1 MKTAQRLLGRYSS
14 GREGPTVV
22 VCGGLHGN
30 EPSGVLAAQRV
41 LARLDQDKPPLRGE
55 LVALAGNLGALA
67 ANRRF
72 LQSDLNRTWIRDR
85 IAELRRNPNTGNVEE
100 REMWSLLE
108 MIEATAA
115 RATTPLVVLDL
126 HTTSGKSPPFVL
138 ISDRLPNR
146 PIAFALPG
154 PVILGLEETV
164 DGTLLEFL
172 TEEGHRA
179 IVIEGGQH
187 ADPASV
193 DNHEAAIWLALQA
206 VCARDAANVPDNEQ
220 MRRRLRQA
228 PKGLPRVVE
237 LRHRHTITEGNG
249 FVMEPGFVGFKPVRQ
264 GDLLARHAAGE
275 IRAPVSGRILM
286 PLYQEQGTEGFFIV
300 RRVSRLWLVLSAAL
314 RRLHLHVLLPLLP
327 GVRLDPDNRNALR
340 VNPTIARW
348 FVVEI
353 FHLFGYRRRRSDGD
367 LLLFSRRR
375 PR

>member
-1 MKTAQRLLGRYSS
+1 MKTAERLLGRYTS
-14 GREGPTVV
+14 GRPGPTVV

-41 LARLDQDKPPLRGE
+41 LSRLDENRPPLRGE

-72 LQSDLNRTWIRDR
+72 VQSDLNRTWIRDR
-85 IAELRRNPNTGNVEE
+85 IAELRRNADSGNVEE
-100 REMWSLLE
+100 REMCSLLE
-108 MIEATAA
+108 VIEATAA

-138 ISDRLPNR
+138 VSDRLPNR

-164 DGTLLEFL
+164 DGTLLEFM
-172 TEEGHRA
+172 TEAGHRA

-193 DNHEAAIWLALQA
+193 DNHEAAIWLGLVAAGAL
-206 VCARDAANVPDNEQ
+206 DADDVPDHAR
-220 MRRRLRQA
+220 MRRRLREA
-228 PKGLPRVVE
+228 TRGLPRVVE
-237 LRHRHTITEGNG
+237 LRHRHSITEENG
-249 FVMEPGFVGFKPVRQ
+249 FVMEPGFVGFQPVQQ

-275 IRAPVSGRILM
+275 IRAPESGRILM
-286 PLYQEQGTEGFFIV
+286 PLYQDLGSEGFFLV
-300 RRVSRLWLVLSAAL
+300 RRVSRVWLVLSAAL

-327 GVRLDPDNRNALR
+327 GVRRDPENQNALR
-340 VNPTIARW
+340 VNPAVARW

-353 FHLFGYRRRRSDGD
+353 FHLFGYRRRRADGD
-367 LLLFSRRR
+367 RLVFSRRR

>member
-1 MKTAQRLLGRYSS
+1 MKPAERLLGRYTS

-30 EPSGVLAAQRV
+30 EPSGILAAQRV
-41 LARLDQDKPPLRGE
+41 LARLGEDTLPLRGE
-55 LVALAGNLGALA
+55 FVALAGNLGALA
-67 ANRRF
+67 QDRRF
-72 LQSDLNRTWIRDR
+72 LQSDLNRTWTRDR
-85 IAELRRNPNTGNVEE
+85 IAELRRDPDAGNVEE

-108 MIEATAA
+108 LIEATAE

-126 HTTSGKSPPFVL
+126 HTTSGQSPPFVL

-193 DNHEAAIWLALQA
+193 DNHEAAIWLGLAAAGALDIA
-206 VCARDAANVPDNEQ
+206 DVPDHDQ
-220 MRRRLRQA
+220 MRRRLREA
-228 PKGLPRVVE
+228 TKGLPRVVE
-237 LRHRHTITEGNG
+237 LRHRHAIAEQNG
-249 FVMEPGFVGFKPVRQ
+249 FVMEPGFVGFQPVRQ

-275 IRAPVSGRILM
+275 IRAPESGRILM
-286 PLYQEQGTEGFFIV
+286 PLYQEQGSEGFYLV
-300 RRVSRLWLVLSAAL
+300 RRVSRLWLILSAAL
-314 RRLHLHVLLPLLP
+314 RRLHLHVLLPLMP
-327 GVRLDPDNRNALR
+327 GVRQDPDNHNALR
-340 VNPTIARW
+340 VNPAVARW

-353 FHLFGYRRRRSDGD
+353 FHLFGYRRRRPDGER
-367 LLLFSRRR
+367 LVFSRRR
-375 PR
+375 PL